1 MTELL
6 QAPPQDIIRGVRPAQ
21 RAVNATLQSDGVR
34 LVLDAVSEEEETDLL
49 ALVDAG
55 RWDCSLSRRVQHYG
69 HRFAYSTKT
78 CVPVAEPPPPAF
90 TRLAERIRPVC
101 WGADGG
107 RDGDLQCTV
116 NEYLPGQGI
125 SPHIDAH
132 AAFGDGLVAVTLGAG
147 CAIRLQRNRRH
158 EAGAPIH
165 TLWLPPRSALVL
177 SGAARYVYTHGIVSR
192 KGDLVDGE
200 WRLRGRRVSLTFR
213 RLPPPGPCACGF
225 PESCDASG
233 TAPKLLPTRLRGSA
247 GGAEPRGCDAKKT
260 VCASR
265 VNIPGGPNKYK
276 LEGHWQTKTTTG

>member
-1 MTELL
+1 MTERL
-6 QAPPQDIIRGVRPAQ
+6 QTPPQDIIRGVRPAQ
-21 RAVNATLQSDGVR
+21 RAVNATLQTDGVN

-165 TLWLPPRSALVL
+165 TCLLYTSPSPRDRQKSRMPSSA
-177 SGAARYVYTHGIVSR
+177 
-192 KGDLVDGE
+192 
-200 WRLRGRRVSLTFR
+200 
-213 RLPPPGPCACGF
+213 
-225 PESCDASG
+225 
-233 TAPKLLPTRLRGSA
+233 
-247 GGAEPRGCDAKKT
+247 
-260 VCASR
+260 
-265 VNIPGGPNKYK
+265 
-276 LEGHWQTKTTTG
+276 

>member
-1 MTELL
+1 MTE
-6 QAPPQDIIRGVRPAQ
+6 QTPPQDIIRGVRPAQ

-55 RWDCSLSRRVQHYG
+55 RWDRSLSRRVQHYG

-101 WGADGG
+101 WDADGG

-132 AAFGDGLVAVTLGAG
+132 GAFGDGLVAVTLGAG

-225 PESCDASG
+225 PESCDAAG
-233 TAPKLLPTRLRGSA
+233 TAPKRLPTRLRGSA

-265 VNIPGGPNKYK
+265 VN
-276 LEGHWQTKTTTG
+276 